1 MDSNL
6 KNIMRRTTWFKAKG
20 ELLSIL
26 EWYVSEQYGDK
37 DDKDFEIMNKK
48 IEEFIKWIEEESP
61 IA

>member
-48 IEEFIKWIEEESP
+48 IEEFIK
-61 IA
+61 